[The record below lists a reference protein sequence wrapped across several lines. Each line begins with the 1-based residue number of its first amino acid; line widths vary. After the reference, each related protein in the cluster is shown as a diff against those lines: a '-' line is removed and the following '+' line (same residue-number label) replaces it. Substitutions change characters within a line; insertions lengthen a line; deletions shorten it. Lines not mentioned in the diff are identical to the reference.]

1 MSMTGDS
8 REIQP
13 WTTVDEQEIAD
24 CRIFTVRRAR
34 RRNPVGGGESDFF
47 YIDSADWVNVI
58 AITEDRR
65 LVVIRQYRHGS
76 DSIEMEIPGGILDEG
91 ESPVDA
97 ARRELREE
105 TGYECGEAIVI
116 GRVRPNPA
124 LLDNWAYTVLVTG
137 LKPGAVSFDE
147 HEDIGVELVPVD
159 EMDDLLRSGRVTH
172 ALVIDAFHWY
182 RLHRDGKAAG

>member
-24 CRIFTVRRAR
+24 CRIFTVCRAR
-34 RRNPVGGGESDFF
+34 RRNPAGGNEADFF

-76 DSIEMEIPGGILDEG
+76 DGIEMEIPGGILDEG

-137 LKPGAVSFDE
+137 LTPGASSFDE
-147 HEDIGVELVPVD
+147 HEDIGVELLPVD
-159 EMDDLLRSGRVTH
+159 ETDDLLRSGRITH

-182 RLHRDGKAAG
+182 RLHQDGTVG